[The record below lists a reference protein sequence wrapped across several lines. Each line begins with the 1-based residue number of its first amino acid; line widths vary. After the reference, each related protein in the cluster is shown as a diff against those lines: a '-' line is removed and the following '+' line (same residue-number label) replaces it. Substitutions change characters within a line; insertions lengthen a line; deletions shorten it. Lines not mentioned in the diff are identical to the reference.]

1 MQLQGLHH
9 ITMITADA
17 QGTVDFYASLLG
29 LRLVKKT
36 VNFDAPEAY
45 HLYFGDEA
53 GSPGSLLT
61 WFEFEGAAPGTAGAG
76 MIHRLQLAVPDAAAL
91 DFWADRLS
99 AAGVD
104 TQRPGDGGALR
115 FTDRDGLGLE
125 LVLAADG
132 EPPLRA
138 QHPDIPEQ
146 HAIVG
151 LAGARAYAGAELGAD
166 ADLLTETLGFTA
178 LGDGAYR
185 LDGAERS
192 FGWAYDHPP
201 GRGVPGAGTV
211 HHIAW
216 HSRDEDHAA
225 WQDHIHGTGL
235 HVTSLIDR
243 DYFSALYFRQPQGI
257 LFEIA
262 TTSPGFAVDEDAA
275 HLGEALRLPPQ
286 HEHLRDHL
294 EHALRPVVNPRA
306 VLHGDA
312 SAAVAPPSA
321 EPFDPDAPQVV
332 AAPDA
337 SSLPLDP
344 DQLPDD
350 PFPEEA
356 PEDGMPAPKP
366 LELRAVRNRL
376 LDVHRRLL
384 QTQQLEVEH
393 ATGRK
398 MSPHEVLAAAMSD
411 PRFAWLR
418 ELSALITQIDEA
430 VADKDRDPAEARV
443 LGERVRTLLG
453 PPNPATDF
461 GARYLRAM
469 QANPDV
475 ILAHRDLSA
484 LL

>member
-17 QGTVDFYASLLG
+17 QRTVDFYASLLG

-53 GSPGSLLT
+53 GAPGSILT

-76 MIHRLQLAVPDAAAL
+76 MIHRLQLAVASPGAL
-91 DFWADRLS
+91 DFWAQRLT
-99 AAGVD
+99 AAGVAV
-104 TQRPGDGGALR
+104 QRSQDPASIT
-115 FTDRDGLGLE
+115 FTDPDGLGLE
-125 LVLAADG
+125 LVVAADD

-138 QHPDIPEQ
+138 EHPDIPEE
-146 HAIVG
+146 HTIVG
-151 LAGARAYAGAELGAD
+151 VAGARAYAGAELAAD
-166 ADLLTETLGFTA
+166 ADLLTSTLGFTA
-178 LGDGAYR
+178 LGAGAYR
-185 LDGAERS
+185 LEGGARR
-192 FGWAYDHPP
+192 FDWAYDHPP

-216 HSRDEDHAA
+216 HSLDDDHAA
-225 WQDHIHGTGL
+225 WQERVHAAGQ
-235 HVTSLIDR
+235 HVTALIDR
-243 DYFSALYFRQPQGI
+243 DYFFALYFRQPQGI

-262 TTSPGFAVDEDAA
+262 TTSPGFAVDEDPA
-275 HLGEALRLPPQ
+275 HLGEALRLPAQ

-306 VLHGDA
+306 GLHRDA
-312 SAAVAPPSA
+312 STSVPPTA
-321 EPFDPDAPQVV
+321 RAMPDPDEPQVV

-337 SSLPLDP
+337 SSLP
-344 DQLPDD
+344 DD
-350 PFPEEA
+350 PFPPEPPATDA
-356 PEDGMPAPKP
+356 PPPKP
-366 LELRAVRNRL
+366 LDLRGVRNRL

-398 MSPHEVLAAAMSD
+398 MSPHEVLAAAMGD

-430 VADKDRDPAEARV
+430 VADKDGDPAAP
-443 LGERVRTLLG
+443 LLLCDRVRTLLG

-469 QANPDV
+469 QSNPDV

>member
-17 QGTVDFYASLLG
+17 QATVDFYASLLG
-29 LRLVKKT
+29 LRMVKKT

-53 GSPGSLLT
+53 GTPGSILT

-76 MIHRLQLAVPDAAAL
+76 MVHRLQLAVPSTDAL
-91 DFWADRLS
+91 EFWARRLA
-99 AAGVD
+99 AAGVA
-104 TQRPGDGGALR
+104 TQRSQEPASLQFADGDGLS
-115 FTDRDGLGLE
+115 LE
-125 LVLAADG
+125 LVVAADG
-132 EPPLRA
+132 QPPLRA
-138 QHPDIPEQ
+138 EHPDIPEE

-151 LAGARAYAGAELGAD
+151 IAGARAYAGAELGAD
-166 ADLLTETLGFTA
+166 ASLLTDTLGFTA
-178 LGDGAYR
+178 LGEGAYR
-185 LDGAERS
+185 VQGGARS
-192 FGWAYDHPP
+192 FDWAYDHPP

-216 HSRDEDHAA
+216 HSLDEDHAA
-225 WQDHIHGTGL
+225 WRERVHAAGQ
-235 HVTSLIDR
+235 HVTELIDR
-243 DYFSALYFRQPQGI
+243 DYFFALYFRQPQGI

-262 TTSPGFAVDEDAA
+262 TSSPGFAVDEDPA

-306 VLHGDA
+306 VLHSDA
-312 SAAVAPPSA
+312 STAVPVP
-321 EPFDPDAPQVV
+321 DPDAPQVV

-337 SSLPLDP
+337 SSLP
-344 DQLPDD
+344 DD
-350 PFPEEA
+350 PFPPEPPAEGEE
-356 PEDGMPAPKP
+356 PKRP
-366 LELRAVRNRL
+366 LDLRAVRNRL

-398 MSPHEVLAAAMSD
+398 MSPHEVLAAAMGD

-430 VADKDRDPAEARV
+430 VADKDGDPAAP
-443 LGERVRTLLG
+443 LLLCERVRTLLG

-469 QANPDV
+469 QSNPDV
-475 ILAHRDLSA
+475 ILAHRDLSV